1 MAALQK
7 LSVVNRWRPAQTNQI
22 ENAQTIRR
30 LNEYIYNKGN
40 IMKKHLLKEQY
51 RRLFKGRAATND
63 SKLLS
68 ENFMD
73 DMHDVVSRIAREA
86 EDEEDMTDDIVDEL
100 GDFYDDVQDSGNNKL
115 IDAYDALRNTTDEGP
130 EAQAEAARALLD
142 LL

>member
-1 MAALQK
+1 
-7 LSVVNRWRPAQTNQI
+7 
-22 ENAQTIRR
+22 
-30 LNEYIYNKGN
+30 
-40 IMKKHLLKEQY
+40 MKRNVLKEQY
-51 RRLFKGRAATND
+51 RRRFKGRTATND
-63 SKLLS
+63 AKLLS